1 MSDSD
6 RRTAKVPR
14 RNQLDELERCR
25 EHYRL
30 GAWSDAYQAFSAAD
44 RASSLAP
51 ADLELLATS
60 AYLVGRDTEYLKA
73 LERAHLLYL
82 EAGDIPRAARCMFWV
97 GFRLALR
104 GEIGQA
110 TGWHG
115 RAERL
120 LKRQATA
127 CVEQGY
133 LLVPVVEQQLDDGDF
148 EAAYAVAGRAA
159 ELGERF
165 GDDEL
170 VTMVRHQ
177 QGRARLGQGRLEEG
191 LALLDEVMVTVL
203 AAQLSPIVTGI
214 LYCSVIG
221 SCTQVYA
228 LGRAREWTS
237 ALAHWCDSQPEMGVF
252 TGLCLV
258 HRAEI
263 LELSG
268 AWTPAMREA
277 QRVSEN
283 PALHSRAL
291 GAALCRLGDL
301 HRLKGDFG
309 AAEEAYRRA
318 SQSGYDPQPGL
329 AMLRLA
335 QGRPDVALVTIRRAL
350 KVAVESWSRTR
361 VLPSYIEILLAH
373 GEVEEARKA
382 SSELEGLAKALGS
395 GVLAAM
401 SAHARGAVELAE
413 GNPEAA
419 LFSLRRAAEAWQE
432 VEAPYVIAKIR
443 ALMGEAYR
451 DLGDCEGSALEL
463 DAARIAFERLGAI
476 PDVARIDAITRPAS
490 SKQDHGLT
498 ARELE
503 VLRLIAAGNTNK
515 AIAAQ
520 LFVSERTIDRHVSNI
535 FCKLHVS
542 SRAAAT
548 AYAYEH
554 KMI

>member
-1 MSDSD
+1 MSHSD
-6 RRTAKVPR
+6 RRTAKVPA
-14 RNQLDELERCR
+14 RNQLHELERGR

-30 GAWSDAYQAFSAAD
+30 GAWSDAYEAFSSAD
-44 RASSLAP
+44 RSSSLA
-51 ADLELLATS
+51 AGDLELLATS
-60 AYLVGRDTEYLKA
+60 AYLVGRDVEYLKA

-82 EAGDIPRAARCMFWV
+82 ESGEIPRAARCMFWV
-97 GFRLALR
+97 GFRLALK
-104 GEIGQA
+104 GEIGQS
-110 TGWHG
+110 TGWLG

-127 CVEQGY
+127 CVELGY
-133 LLVPVVEQQLDDGDF
+133 LLVPVVEQQLDARDF
-148 EAAYAVAGRAA
+148 ETAYAVAGRAA

-214 LYCSVIG
+214 MYCSVIG

-237 ALAHWCDSQPEMGVF
+237 ALARWCDAQPEMGVF
-252 TGLCLV
+252 TGLCVV

-277 QRVSEN
+277 QRASEN
-283 PALHSRAL
+283 PAIHPRAV

-301 HRLKGDFG
+301 HRLKGDF
-309 AAEEAYRRA
+309 AAADEAYRRA
-318 SQSGYDPQPGL
+318 SQLGYDPQPGL
-329 AMLRLA
+329 ALLRLA

-350 KVAVESWSRTR
+350 KGAVESWSRTKF
-361 VLPSYIEILLAH
+361 LPSYIEILVAN
-373 GEVEEARKA
+373 GEVEEARKT
-382 SSELEGLAKALGS
+382 SDELDGLANALGS
-395 GVLAAM
+395 GVLTAM
-401 SAHARGAVELAE
+401 AAHARGAVELSE
-413 GNPEAA
+413 GNAEAA
-419 LFSLRRAAEAWQE
+419 LLSLRRAAEAWQQI
-432 VEAPYVIAKIR
+432 EAPYVVAKIR

-463 DAARIAFERLGAI
+463 DAARIAFERLGAL
-476 PDVARIDAITRPAS
+476 PDVARIDAVARPS
-490 SKQDHGLT
+490 PSDQRHGLT

-515 AIAAQ
+515 AMAAQ

-535 FCKLHVS
+535 FCKLKVP

-548 AYAYEH
+548 AFAYEH